1 MSGRHPR
8 AGMML
13 SSTTPLPIIY
23 GRYVF
28 GLSLSY
34 QGSCFHKPRMQ
45 NRLLGPTRP
54 YSYPYYRYG
63 FETRWCSPLI
73 KVQHSLSRE
82 CEKINLRVLIHGVI
96 RDESISTPVT
106 NGRKNPVNGLA
117 ALLSAWILSFLG
129 RLGTPEQKKV
139 WKLMIGFVRHRC

>member
-13 SSTTPLPIIY
+13 SSTTPLSIIHE
-23 GRYVF
+23 RYVF
-28 GLSLSY
+28 NLSLSY
-34 QGSCFHKPRMQ
+34 QGSYFHKPRMQ
-45 NRLLGPTRP
+45 NRLPGPTRP
-54 YSYPYYRYG
+54 YPYPYYHYG

-82 CEKINLRVLIHGVI
+82 YEKINSRVLIYGII

-106 NGRKNPVNGLA
+106 SGRKNPVSGLA

-129 RLGTPEQKKV
+129 RLGTSEQKKV
-139 WKLMIGFVRHRC
+139 WTLMIGFIQHKC